1 MRGEEL
7 PVLDEQMES
16 MDPDENENCKFL
28 GVQQADEIKTEV
40 VFERVK
46 RVKMLLKTK
55 LNDTS
60 LISAINVKVI
70 PVVAYLMNL
79 CKFSKEELD
88 QIIKR

>member
-1 MRGEEL
+1 MRREEL
-7 PVLDEQMES
+7 PALDEQMES
-16 MDPDENENCKFL
+16 MDPDENENYKFL

-46 RVKMLLKTK
+46 RVKILLKTK

-60 LISAINVKVI
+60 LISAINAKVI
-70 PVVAYLMNL
+70 PVVTYLMNL

-88 QIIKR
+88 QIVKR